1 MKKTTLFLAALLV
14 AAPTLSFANDKDH
27 RRGIEYKGPVEITP
41 VKSLLDDDSFFSDRD
56 VVVEGHLVKRLEEN
70 LFLFSDGQH
79 EIRVELDDD
88 MRHTGPI
95 DAKTK
100 VRLYGEYENH
110 RQPEIEVDYLQVM

>member
-1 MKKTTLFLAALLV
+1 MKKTTLLLAALIV
-14 AAPTLSFANDKDH
+14 AAPTLSFAEGKEH

-56 VVVEGHLVKRLEEN
+56 VVVEGHLVKRLKEN
-70 LFLFSDGQH
+70 LFIFSDGQH

-88 MRHTGPI
+88 LRHTGPI
-95 DAKTK
+95 DAQTK